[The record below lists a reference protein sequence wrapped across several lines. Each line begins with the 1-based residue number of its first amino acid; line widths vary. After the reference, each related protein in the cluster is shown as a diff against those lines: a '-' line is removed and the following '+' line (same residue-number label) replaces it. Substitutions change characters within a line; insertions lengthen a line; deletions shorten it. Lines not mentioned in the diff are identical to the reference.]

1 MVVNVSCETERYIKI
16 LQAWN
21 QKINLIGNE
30 VDLPRHIED
39 SVELLRYLKEN
50 DTIVDVGSGNG
61 LPGVVLAACGAN
73 VTLVERDQRKAAFLR
88 SALSQMGLKSRVLQ
102 TDCRNVDEKFDTIVC
117 KAFASLSDI
126 IELTRNMGNKL
137 LLIKGKSIAT
147 EIESA
152 LKKYV
157 FSVEIHPIPGENK
170 GVIVEVWN
178 IRNA

>member
-1 MVVNVSCETERYIKI
+1 M
-16 LQAWN
+16 
-21 QKINLIGNE
+21 
-30 VDLPRHIED
+30 
-39 SVELLRYLKEN
+39 
-50 DTIVDVGSGNG
+50 
-61 LPGVVLAACGAN
+61 
-73 VTLVERDQRKAAFLR
+73 
-88 SALSQMGLKSRVLQ
+88 
-102 TDCRNVDEKFDTIVC
+102 C